1 MAQIEF
7 SMLSQACLRGRNADE
22 DNLEEA
28 VNDCVSE
35 RNTAEAAIGWR
46 SPARMPDAN
55 STASARANRGLTL
68 Y

>member
-1 MAQIEF
+1 MAQTEF

-46 SPARMPDAN
+46 SPGGCP
-55 STASARANRGLTL
+55 TQTPPPLL
-68 Y
+68 VPIVV